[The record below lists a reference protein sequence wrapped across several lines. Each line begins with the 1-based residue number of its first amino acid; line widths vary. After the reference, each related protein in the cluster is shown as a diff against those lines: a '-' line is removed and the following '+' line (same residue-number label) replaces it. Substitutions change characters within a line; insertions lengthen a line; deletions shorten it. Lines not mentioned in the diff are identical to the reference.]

1 MIREIVAAGH
11 HDLFRDDNRSQE
23 FYPRITVPA
32 PSLLT
37 QQSHPM
43 TGVQGE
49 PSDPLDIDDFN
60 EGMENTNSGCGR
72 VVPPKPLFHNSV
84 QRYMAL
90 NPQYKPK
97 AVYVPGTE
105 KYVP

>member
-1 MIREIVAAGH
+1 MIIDVSGGSESHRSDGGYAISNISLRWMIREIVAAGH

-60 EGMENTNSGCGR
+60 EGME
-72 VVPPKPLFHNSV
+72 K
-84 QRYMAL
+84 
-90 NPQYKPK
+90 
-97 AVYVPGTE
+97 
-105 KYVP
+105 